1 MGSQGNLRKAT
12 VFGPRMSRYAGRSI
26 ASQYNT
32 AKRRSDVKNEL
43 MTARQ
48 TLDATARNGN
58 GRSMYI
64 RPETA
69 ERFSFAG
76 IAVE

>member
-1 MGSQGNLRKAT
+1 M
-12 VFGPRMSRYAGRSI
+12 PRYSARSI

-43 MTARQ
+43 MTARRA
-48 TLDATARNGN
+48 LDAAARSRNS
-58 GRSMYI
+58 RSTHI
-64 RPETA
+64 RPKTA
-69 ERFSFAG
+69 ERFPFSG